1 MDEMNSRTYVK
12 EWQKTIR
19 LSANT
24 LRERMKSNKIVN
36 LLRIKNEKR
45 DEEERILKISNE
57 RERTTELLLALF
69 NLDFNP
75 IPQLKIALI
84 KTGQSEVLQYLVQ
97 QKDETEEA
105 DILKSY
111 YGRCFIHLQD
121 DTYVSAKEFQGQ
133 MYIHIRNYENK
144 DGQRK
149 PTKQGVGLTLS
160 RWLILESKR
169 EETDKLFRQSLDGKL
184 DKDEWILH
192 LGGGIQITVSSKFP
206 TVDFRQFW
214 KPDESEKAL
223 PTKKGISL
231 NRFKW
236 ERLCD
241 VMDLIREFVPEIDLA
256 HMCLKTHTD
265 QLELESCKECN
276 PFDQPKDNEDPQY
289 NVCGAT
295 PASVT
300 KRNEDEIRYIQ
311 YITREKRKRKN
322 VDVKPVKSE
331 KKKIRKKTFK
341 FNSGAIVRV
350 SHLKKVFD
358 KGYSENWTLEY
369 FKIYK
374 RFIRDNQDLYVLE
387 DMSGEILA
395 GSFYRYEIEKITI
408 DDTNT
413 YKIEKIIKKRRNKE
427 NRKEEVLVKW
437 LGWPSKFNS
446 WVPQR
451 EVKDI

>member
-36 LLRIKNEKR
+36 LLRIKNVLKR

-133 MYIHIRNYENK
+133 I
-144 DGQRK
+144 
-149 PTKQGVGLTLS
+149 
-160 RWLILESKR
+160 
-169 EETDKLFRQSLDGKL
+169 QSLNGKL

-289 NVCGAT
+289 NVC
-295 PASVT
+295 
-300 KRNEDEIRYIQ
+300 K
-311 YITREKRKRKN
+311 
-322 VDVKPVKSE
+322 
-331 KKKIRKKTFK
+331 
-341 FNSGAIVRV
+341 
-350 SHLKKVFD
+350 
-358 KGYSENWTLEY
+358 
-369 FKIYK
+369 
-374 RFIRDNQDLYVLE
+374 E
-387 DMSGEILA
+387 DMTDI
-395 GSFYRYEIEKITI
+395 IETVQI
-408 DDTNT
+408 DG
-413 YKIEKIIKKRRNKE
+413 IA
-427 NRKEEVLVKW
+427 
-437 LGWPSKFNS
+437 
-446 WVPQR
+446 
-451 EVKDI
+451 